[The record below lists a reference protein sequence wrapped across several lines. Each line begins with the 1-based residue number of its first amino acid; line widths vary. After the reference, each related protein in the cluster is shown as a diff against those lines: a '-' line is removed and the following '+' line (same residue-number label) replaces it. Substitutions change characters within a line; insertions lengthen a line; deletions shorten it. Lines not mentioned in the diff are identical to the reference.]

1 MTSQPQR
8 SQHQQGAVRM
18 TSQPQRS
25 DVQEDNVAVRMSSV
39 IHPPGTNVEM
49 QKLMRQRLP
58 SEKTSSTVSS
68 EKVEKMEMV
77 MQSRMTASLKGA
89 APSGEAVGSAGFL
102 QPTVSLQRSAVLQ
115 PKDTNIRSVPV
126 EVSKATKS
134 TPHTDEQ
141 ESQEEDAE
149 VMRDIETDPFFTGAH
164 IVSIIS

>member
-1 MTSQPQR
+1 MTL
-8 SQHQQGAVRM
+8 
-18 TSQPQRS
+18 QPQRS
-25 DVQEDNVAVRMSSV
+25 DVQEDNVAVRISSV

-77 MQSRMTASLKGA
+77 MQSRMTALLKGA

-141 ESQEEDAE
+141 ESEEEDAE
-149 VMRDIETDPFFTGAH
+149 VMRDIETDPFFTGVH

>member
-1 MTSQPQR
+1 
-8 SQHQQGAVRM
+8 M

-25 DVQEDNVAVRMSSV
+25 DVQEDNVAVHMSSV
-39 IHPPGTNVEM
+39 IHPPGTNVQM

-58 SEKTSSTVSS
+58 SEKPSSTVSS
-68 EKVEKMEMV
+68 EEVEKSEMV

-89 APSGEAVGSAGFL
+89 APGGEAIGSGGFL

-134 TPHTDEQ
+134 APHTDEQ
-141 ESQEEDAE
+141 ESQDEDAE
-149 VMRDIETDPFFTGAH
+149 VVRDIETDPFFTGAH

>member
-1 MTSQPQR
+1 
-8 SQHQQGAVRM
+8 
-18 TSQPQRS
+18 
-25 DVQEDNVAVRMSSV
+25 
-39 IHPPGTNVEM
+39 
-49 QKLMRQRLP
+49 
-58 SEKTSSTVSS
+58 
-68 EKVEKMEMV
+68 
-77 MQSRMTASLKGA
+77 MTASLKGA
-89 APSGEAVGSAGFL
+89 APSGEAIGNAGFL

-149 VMRDIETDPFFTGAH
+149 VVRDIETDPFFTGAH